1 MYSPTAQPA
10 INTLISAPLLDPSMP
25 QNPDRHSASLPLAHM
40 LAHAL
45 DAFDELDYG
54 IVIVDRLARVL
65 NANHMARSL
74 CTSRDSAC
82 LLQADRLAARQC
94 GDDHLLQHAVQSAA
108 SQGRRS
114 LLTLGTADRPQ
125 TVAVVPLGQGTAPAV
140 LLVFGKRQVC
150 EALSVDH
157 YARVH
162 GLTHAE
168 NMVLAALCDGGKPQ
182 EIAQRFGVAVS
193 TVRTQISSIRQK
205 TQTASIR
212 DLVRRIAVLPPI
224 VSALGRAR
232 SQAQAQ
238 AH

>member
-1 MYSPTAQPA
+1 MYTHTAQPA
-10 INTLISAPLLDPSMP
+10 T
-25 QNPDRHSASLPLAHM
+25 SASLISPPVPQTSDIDSTSVPLTHM

-65 NANHMARSL
+65 NANHMARCL
-74 CTSRDSAC
+74 CAGRESVC
-82 LLQADRLAARQC
+82 QVQFDRLTARHS

-108 SQGRRS
+108 SQGKRS
-114 LLTLGTADRPQ
+114 LLTLGSEGRHESI
-125 TVAVVPLGQGTAPAV
+125 AVVPLGQGPAV
-140 LLVFGKRQVC
+140 LLVFGKRQMC
-150 EALSVDH
+150 ETLSVDH

-168 NMVLAALCDGGKPQ
+168 GMVLAALCDGDKPL

-193 TVRTQISSIRQK
+193 TVRTQIASIRQK

-224 VSALGRAR
+224 VSALGRA
-232 SQAQAQ
+232 Q